1 MAHAAPDIFIDRS
14 PDDVWAVTGDFGGL
28 DTWMPGIT
36 RCELDDEG
44 VRDVY
49 MGDMLAAREK
59 LVERDEAKRELAYS
73 IIDGAMPLE
82 SHLGRITIVPEGT
95 GSRVTWAVDAT
106 PDEVAEMLGGVYA
119 GALEALKTHL
129 EQ

>member
-1 MAHAAPDIFIDRS
+1 MAHAAPDIHIDRS
-14 PDDVWAVTGDFGGL
+14 PDEVWAVTGDFGAL

-36 RCELDDEG
+36 RCDLDDDG
-44 VRDVY
+44 VRAVY
-49 MGDMLAAREK
+49 MGDVLAAHEK
-59 LVERDEAKRELAYS
+59 LVERDDAKREIAYS

-82 SHLGRITIVPEGT
+82 SHVGRITVVADGA
-95 GSRVTWAVDAT
+95 GSKVTWAVDAK

-119 GALEALKTHL
+119 GALEALKAHL